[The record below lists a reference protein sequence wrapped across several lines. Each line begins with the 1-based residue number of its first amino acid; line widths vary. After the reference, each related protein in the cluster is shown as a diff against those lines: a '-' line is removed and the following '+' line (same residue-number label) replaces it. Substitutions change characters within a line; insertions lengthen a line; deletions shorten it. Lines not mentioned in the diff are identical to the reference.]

1 MLNEEQIARL
11 QAFIARYNAGVRS
24 ADKQVTAEGHTFARI
39 VKRETGFV
47 FARKKFSEQTLS
59 RVRESARRAR
69 EVRNTELA
77 EFRAWK
83 AAQAQKQA
91 AE

>member
-1 MLNEEQIARL
+1 MLNEEQIKKL

-24 ADKQVTAEGHTFARI
+24 ADKNVFAEEGTFARI

-47 FARKKFSEQTLS
+47 FARKKYSEQTLS
-59 RVRESARRAR
+59 RILENARRAR